1 MSREIVNELVSFLL
15 QPGKLSQMAWNDAYY
30 LVVHTEMKGDVF
42 LYQVV
47 SVASRVARARKVRLP
62 EVLHNI
68 MALYQSS
75 PNLGAG
81 RLARAKKFV
90 SSYMKMV
97 SKLPK
102 ASLEENKPVRIAH

>member
-15 QPGKLSQMAWNDAYY
+15 QPGKLSQTAWNDAYY
-30 LVVHTEMKGDVF
+30 LVVHTEMQGDVF
-42 LYQVV
+42 LYEVV

-68 MALYQSS
+68 MALYQP

-81 RLARAKKFV
+81 RLLRAKRFV

-97 SKLPK
+97 AKLP
-102 ASLEENKPVRIAH
+102 SLEETKPVRIAH